1 MRYNLRKGSIM
12 RHYIYQLAKWPLF
25 NWDQEKI
32 ANQLANIHQRQG
44 QLIGLMKALGFT
56 IQKETVLQMLTLDVT
71 QSSLIEGETLNTV
84 EVRSSIARR
93 LGIPLAQYVKSS
105 RHVEGIVGMIMDATQ
120 NFAKPLTIERILQWQ
135 IDLLSSDINHIYTRI
150 GAWRDDAQGPMQV
163 ISGAISREKIHFEA
177 PSADV
182 LEKELQSFFTWTEQ
196 NNTDLVLKAAIAHL
210 WFVTLHPFEDGNG
223 RIARAISDYFLAKSE
238 QSSQRFYSMSAQ
250 MRVERKG
257 YYAILEST
265 QKGDL
270 NITQYLE
277 WFLSCLLH
285 AIENTE
291 QIVKLILFKK
301 QFWEQYQGLEINVR
315 QKLMLNKLLDGFKG
329 KLTTSKW
336 SKIAK
341 CSQDTALR
349 DIQQLIHLGILIKD
363 PAGGR
368 STSYSLKI

>member
-1 MRYNLRKGSIM
+1 MQR
-12 RHYIYQLAKWPLF
+12 YIYQLSTWPMF

-44 QLIGLMKALGFT
+44 QLIGLMQALGFT

-71 QSSLIEGETLNTV
+71 QSSEIEGEMLNAY
-84 EVRSSIARR
+84 EVRSSIAKR

-105 RHVEGIVGMIMDATQ
+105 RQVEGIVAMIMDATQ
-120 NFAKPLTIERILQWQ
+120 NFDQPLTIERILQWQ
-135 IDLLSSDINHIYTRI
+135 IDLLSGDINHIYTRI
-150 GAWRDDAQGPMQV
+150 GGWRDDAHGPMQV
-163 ISGAISREKIHFEA
+163 VSGAISREKIHFEA
-177 PSADV
+177 PSANV
-182 LEKELQSFFTWTEQ
+182 LEKELQNFFVWIEQ

-223 RIARAISDYFLAKSE
+223 RVARAISDYFLAKSE
-238 QSSQRFYSMSAQ
+238 QSAQRFYSMSAQ
-250 MRVERKG
+250 IRVERKG

-270 NITQYLE
+270 NITKYLE

-291 QIVKLILFKK
+291 QTIKLVLFKK
-301 QFWEQYQGLEINVR
+301 QFWEIHQSLDINIR

-349 DIQQLIHLGILIKD
+349 DIQQLIHQDILIKD
-363 PAGGR
+363 QAGGR